1 MPIQLG
7 LEDIHIGKAYRGK
20 KPRKIKGTDIYDD
33 RLVIW
38 ISKDKSKVQYSSASG
53 FNKHYPS
60 TSTDKF
66 LRWVKKEL

>member
-1 MPIQLG
+1 MSVQLS

-20 KPRKIKGTDIYDD
+20 KSRKIKGTDIYDD
-33 RLVIW
+33 RMVIW
-38 ISKDKSKVQYSSASG
+38 ISKDKSRIQYSNVSG
-53 FNKHYPS
+53 FDKHYPS

>member
-1 MPIQLG
+1 MSVQLS

-20 KPRKIKGTDIYDD
+20 KSRKIKETNIYDD

-38 ISKDKSKVQYSSASG
+38 ISKDNSRVQYSSASG
-53 FNKHYPS
+53 FDKHYPS
-60 TSTDKF
+60 TSMDKF